1 MIIISIIIETISLVN
16 YFVFKSYTK
25 LIISDD
31 KICIE
36 KYKSYGWAKPHF
48 LDTINSYTYQIDE
61 LNNIEVKTK
70 YIVITGNFV
79 MNKELGNGKLSL
91 DMLNK
96 QIIKISQIRIPRI
109 FAEEDKII
117 SS

>member
-1 MIIISIIIETISLVN
+1 
-16 YFVFKSYTK
+16 
-25 LIISDD
+25 
-31 KICIE
+31 
-36 KYKSYGWAKPHF
+36 
-48 LDTINSYTYQIDE
+48 
-61 LNNIEVKTK
+61 
-70 YIVITGNFV
+70 